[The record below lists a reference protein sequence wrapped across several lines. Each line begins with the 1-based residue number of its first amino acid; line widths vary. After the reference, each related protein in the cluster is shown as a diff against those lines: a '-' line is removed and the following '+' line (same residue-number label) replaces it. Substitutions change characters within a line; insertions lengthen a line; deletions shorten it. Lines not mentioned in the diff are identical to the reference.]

1 MMKMF
6 NIPNLIT
13 ALNMLCGVFAVLLA
27 IAGRIDIAPLF
38 IFLGAVLDF
47 LDGFLARILK
57 QQSEL
62 GKQLDS
68 LADIITF
75 GLAPGIIMM
84 VMQQRIFPF
93 LVSLFRSFPFSVWLI
108 LILIRVNRIHLLVF
122 QRQQIRFSLWLFH
135 YC

>member
-47 LDGFLARILK
+47 F
-57 QQSEL
+57 
-62 GKQLDS
+62 
-68 LADIITF
+68 
-75 GLAPGIIMM
+75 
-84 VMQQRIFPF
+84 
-93 LVSLFRSFPFSVWLI
+93 
-108 LILIRVNRIHLLVF
+108 
-122 QRQQIRFSLWLFH
+122 
-135 YC
+135 